1 MTMDRIM
8 LDRRKFVSRLAVGMA
23 APVAAIALRSPEPA
37 GAVVINISGVVAAS
51 GGVLNVRTGPSS
63 ARPVIYEAPTGTA
76 LALLQTSSDWF
87 KVRVGGVTGWAHSE
101 YIAVNGTPARVLT
114 KGIETRPRVALTFD
128 AGSDA
133 GFTSQILDILAQ
145 YRVPASFGLTGD
157 WANQYPDLVRRIA
170 NNRHQMLNHTLNH
183 PSFTGYST
191 SPPPL
196 SPAKRIS
203 QLVAA
208 EETLIRIAG
217 VGAGAYWRPPYGDYD
232 AAALRE
238 SGAIGMSRCT
248 MWTIDSLGWDGYST
262 SQIRDRVLSRIS
274 NGAIV
279 LFHVGSASQDGNALE
294 SIIKSLRGSGYQFG
308 TVRQTVLPS

>member
-1 MTMDRIM
+1 MIMDRSM
-8 LDRRKFVSRLAVGMA
+8 LNRRKFVSRLALGVA
-23 APVAAIALRSPEPA
+23 APVAAITLRTPDPA
-37 GAVVINISGVVAAS
+37 GAVVINISGVVAAG
-51 GGVLNVRTGPSS
+51 GGVLNVRTGPST
-63 ARPVIYEAPTGTA
+63 ARPVIYEAPAGAA

-87 KVRVGGVTGWAHSE
+87 KVRVAGVTGWAHSE
-101 YIAVNGTPARVLT
+101 YIAVNGTSARVLT

-133 GFTSQILDILAQ
+133 GFTSQILDILAR

-183 PSFTGYST
+183 PSYTGYST
-191 SPPPL
+191 SSPPL

-217 VGAGAYWRPPYGDYD
+217 VGAGAYWRPPFGDYD

-238 SGAIGMSRCT
+238 SGAIGKSRCT
-248 MWTIDSLGWDGYST
+248 MWTIDSLGWDGYSAA
-262 SQIRDRVLSRIS
+262 QIRDRVLSRIS